1 MQVSK
6 DACAVIERYR
16 QKMSISDTFLSFGG
30 KLPRNLTDE
39 ELHAEL
45 CYAECLL
52 SRAALAFFQDD
63 NFASF
68 IRGALRIRSCYQ
80 IYRYCERL
88 LMDEAL
94 WLGRDNRVRDH
105 FEAGVLMGLG
115 TFNLMLS
122 TLPSKVLRLLEVVG
136 FSGDRIIGMR
146 SLHRCAAMTNTVF
159 ASFSVMLLLV
169 WHLIVCFM

>member
-1 MQVSK
+1 
-6 DACAVIERYR
+6 
-16 QKMSISDTFLSFGG
+16 
-30 KLPRNLTDE
+30 
-39 ELHAEL
+39 
-45 CYAECLL
+45 
-52 SRAALAFFQDD
+52 
-63 NFASF
+63 
-68 IRGALRIRSCYQ
+68 
-80 IYRYCERL
+80 
-88 LMDEAL
+88 MDETI
-94 WLGRDNRVRDH
+94 WMGRDYRVREH

-146 SLHRCAAMTNTVF
+146 SLHRCAAMSNTVF